1 MSILPLQ
8 LSTTAKSSGRGADG
22 VGTVFWTA
30 SGKVLDGVK
39 KGAGRRRTRCWT
51 ASSKVPDG
59 VEEGA
64 GRRLANRPTP
74 SRFHGFLRR
83 VVLSAV
89 LALFVS
95 ACLPFCGACLVSV
108 RLDSAQP
115 RLHDAHRAISASLRP
130 LDIHKYV
137 FGSKSCRTRR
147 DARRPFGWRRR
158 IKPRMALSSAF
169 GLVGGSRVARY
180 RDFVRRLPRHSRRY
194 ASPGVVASRRGVR
207 YAWRRS

>member
-1 MSILPLQ
+1 MTLL
-8 LSTTAKSSGRGADG
+8 GG
-22 VGTVFWTA
+22 VGAVFWTA
-30 SGKVLDGVK
+30 SGKVLDGVQQ
-39 KGAGRRRTRCWT
+39 GARRRR
-51 ASSKVPDG
+51 
-59 VEEGA
+59 
-64 GRRLANRPTP
+64 GRFPTP
-74 SRFHGFLRR
+74 S
-83 VVLSAV
+83 SEPPDAV
-89 LALFVS
+89 QIPWIPPPCCPFCC
-95 ACLPFCGACLVSV
+95 ACLVCERALAFLCACLVSV
-108 RLDSAQP
+108 RLDSTQP
-115 RLHDAHRAISASLRP
+115 RLHVAHRAISASLRP

>member
-1 MSILPLQ
+1 M
-8 LSTTAKSSGRGADG
+8 ADG
-22 VGTVFWTA
+22 VGAVFWTA
-30 SGKVLDGVK
+30 SRKVLDGVQ

-64 GRRLANRPTP
+64 GRRLGRFPTP
-74 SRFHGFLRR
+74 S
-83 VVLSAV
+83 SEPPDAV
-89 LALFVS
+89 QIPWIPPP
-95 ACLPFCGACLVSV
+95 CCPFCCTCLVCERACLVSV
-108 RLDSAQP
+108 RLDSTQP

-147 DARRPFGWRRR
+147 DARRPFGLRRR

-180 RDFVRRLPRHSRRY
+180 RDFVRRLTRHSRRY